1 MSKVFPRW
9 LPVCVGTSIQSLLF
23 STEGLAGAVAS
34 KSTLQ
39 TRETRRWEMVSLR
52 RMPPPHPKPP
62 RRLWRAGAHASPCT
76 SPRADRKILPHDRAS
91 KGSRF
96 PSPRGVGSSPG
107 RCATVAGG
115 RGAPRRPPR
124 RHRAGWVP
132 GQEPGFPAPE
142 RGGVAVA
149 VSTTT
154 AASTRHDNP
163 TTWFCKGTL
172 RRSRSRPC
180 LRRRRETPRASWL
193 ERGSCHESGYRS
205 RPPLHRKTS

>member
-1 MSKVFPRW
+1 
-9 LPVCVGTSIQSLLF
+9 
-23 STEGLAGAVAS
+23 
-34 KSTLQ
+34 LQ
-39 TRETRRWEMVSLR
+39 TRETRIWGAVSVR
-52 RMPPPHPKPP
+52 RMPPPRPSLP
-62 RRLWRAGAHASPCT
+62 AGSGERGPTASPCT
-76 SPRADRKILPHDRAS
+76 SPRADRKILPRDRAS

-115 RGAPRRPPR
+115 RGARRRPPPG
-124 RHRAGWVP
+124 GWVP

-149 VSTTT
+149 VSTIT
-154 AASTRHDNP
+154 AASTSYDNP
-163 TTWFCKGTL
+163 TTWFCTGAL

-180 LRRRRETPRASWL
+180 PRRRRETPRASWL
-193 ERGSCHESGYRS
+193 LVRERGSCHQRGCRS